1 MQYNIH
7 IHISSNSLRLYSTNI
22 YSHQIPNP
30 QKDRQVIPFIF
41 RISTHKMKL
50 NWHLSKMQEEEVEI
64 DRVPQHKIPLQAAKE
79 EEAETPIEKL
89 TQVVQEKD

>member
-1 MQYNIH
+1 
-7 IHISSNSLRLYSTNI
+7 
-22 YSHQIPNP
+22 
-30 QKDRQVIPFIF
+30 
-41 RISTHKMKL
+41 MKL

-89 TQVVQEKD
+89 DPGCSRKGLNFIWRRKPNGQF